1 MSRYTGSINRKSRR
15 LHFSILENN
24 KEFLKGK
31 KREYAPGQ
39 HGMANKK
46 LSGYGQQQVEK
57 QKLAYMYGLN
67 NRQFQRIF
75 RIAKQMQGSTS
86 LNLLIVLESRL
97 DNLVYRMNFAPTRR
111 AARQLVNHGHVL
123 VNGKKCDIPSVIINV
138 GDTITIKE
146 KSRNLPIVKANM
158 ENQTLKFVNVDTASF
173 SGKYV
178 RFPERQELNPDI
190 NETYVVEWFSRI
202 VINKVWQGLPYFFI

>member
-75 RIAKQMQGSTS
+75 RVAKQMQGSTS
-86 LNLLIVLESRL
+86 LNLLIRL

-111 AARQLVNHGHVL
+111 AARQLVNHGHIL

-146 KSRNLPIVKANM
+146 KSRNLPVVKANM

-202 VINKVWQGLPYFFI
+202 VK

>member
-46 LSGYGQQQVEK
+46 LSGYGQQQAEK

-75 RIAKQMQGSTS
+75 RVAKQMQGSTS

-123 VNGKKCDIPSVIINV
+123 VNGKKCDIPSIIINV

-202 VINKVWQGLPYFFI
+202 VK

>member
-46 LSGYGQQQVEK
+46 LSGYGQQQAEK
-57 QKLAYMYGLN
+57 QKLAYMYGIN
-67 NRQFQRIF
+67 NRQFQRTF
-75 RIAKQMQGSTS
+75 KIAKLMKGSTS

-111 AARQLVNHGHVL
+111 AARQLVNHGHIL
-123 VNGKKCDIPSVIINV
+123 VNGNKCDIPSMIINV
-138 GDTITIKE
+138 GDTISVKE
-146 KSRNLPIVKANM
+146 KSHNLPLVKQAIDNA
-158 ENQTLKFVNVDTASF
+158 TLKFINVDKATF

-178 RFPERQELNPDI
+178 RFPERQELNQEI

-202 VINKVWQGLPYFFI
+202 VK

>member
-46 LSGYGQQQVEK
+46 LSGYGQQQAEK

-138 GDTITIKE
+138 GDAITIKE

-158 ENQTLKFVNVDTASF
+158 ENQTLKFVNVDKANF
-173 SGKYV
+173 LGKYV

-202 VINKVWQGLPYFFI
+202 VK

>member
-1 MSRYTGSINRKSRR
+1 
-15 LHFSILENN
+15 
-24 KEFLKGK
+24 
-31 KREYAPGQ
+31 
-39 HGMANKK
+39 
-46 LSGYGQQQVEK
+46 
-57 QKLAYMYGLN
+57 MYGLN

-202 VINKVWQGLPYFFI
+202 VK

>member
-46 LSGYGQQQVEK
+46 LSGYGQQQAEK

-75 RIAKQMQGSTS
+75 KVAKKMQGSTS

-111 AARQLVNHGHVL
+111 AARQLVNHGHIL
-123 VNGKKCDIPSVIINV
+123 VNGKKCDIPSIIIKV
-138 GDTITIKE
+138 GDTISIKE
-146 KSRNLPIVKANM
+146 KSRTLPIVKASF
-158 ENQTLKFVNVDTASF
+158 ENATLSFVNVDKSTF

-178 RFPERQELNPDI
+178 RFPERQELNQDI

-202 VINKVWQGLPYFFI
+202 VK

>member
-46 LSGYGQQQVEK
+46 LSGYGQQQAEK

-138 GDTITIKE
+138 GDAITIKE

-158 ENQTLKFVNVDTASF
+158 ENQTLKFVNVDKANF

-202 VINKVWQGLPYFFI
+202 VK

>member
-57 QKLAYMYGLN
+57 QKLAYMYGIN

-138 GDTITIKE
+138 GDAITIKE

-202 VINKVWQGLPYFFI
+202 VK

>member
-46 LSGYGQQQVEK
+46 LSGYGQQQAEK

-75 RIAKQMQGSTS
+75 KVAKKMQGSTS

-111 AARQLVNHGHVL
+111 AARQLVNHGHIL
-123 VNGKKCDIPSVIINV
+123 VNGKKCDIPSIIIKV

-146 KSRNLPIVKANM
+146 KSRTLPIVKASF
-158 ENQTLKFVNVDTASF
+158 ENATLSFVNVDKSTF

-178 RFPERQELNPDI
+178 RFPERQELNQDI
-190 NETYVVEWFSRI
+190 NETYVVE
-202 VINKVWQGLPYFFI
+202 

>member
-46 LSGYGQQQVEK
+46 LSGYGQQQAEK

-138 GDTITIKE
+138 GDAITIKE
-146 KSRNLPIVKANM
+146 KSRNLPIVKDNM
-158 ENQTLKFVNVDTASF
+158 ENQTLKFVNVDKANF

-202 VINKVWQGLPYFFI
+202 VK

>member
-178 RFPERQELNPDI
+178 RFPERQELNPGI

-202 VINKVWQGLPYFFI
+202 VK

>member
-46 LSGYGQQQVEK
+46 LSGYGQQQAEK

-75 RIAKQMQGSTS
+75 KVAKKMQGSTS

-111 AARQLVNHGHVL
+111 AARQLVNHGHIL
-123 VNGKKCDIPSVIINV
+123 VNGKKCDIPSIIIKV

-146 KSRNLPIVKANM
+146 KSRTLPIVKASF
-158 ENQTLKFVNVDTASF
+158 ENATLSFVNVDKSTF

-178 RFPERQELNPDI
+178 RFPERQELNQDI

-202 VINKVWQGLPYFFI
+202 VK

>member
-158 ENQTLKFVNVDTASF
+158 ENQTLKFVNVDKTNF

-202 VINKVWQGLPYFFI
+202 VK

>member
-39 HGMANKK
+39 HGVSNNK
-46 LSGYGQQQVEK
+46 LSGYGQQQAEK

-75 RIAKQMQGSTS
+75 KVAKKMKGSTS
-86 LNLLIVLESRL
+86 LNLLIALESRL

-123 VNGKKCDIPSVIINV
+123 VNNKKCDIPSIIIQV

-146 KSRNLPIVKANM
+146 KSRTLPIVKASI
-158 ENQTLKFVNVDTASF
+158 ENATLGFVKVDKTIF

-202 VINKVWQGLPYFFI
+202 VK

>member
-1 MSRYTGSINRKSRR
+1 MSRYIGSINRKSRR

-75 RIAKQMQGSTS
+75 RVAKQMQGSTS

-158 ENQTLKFVNVDTASF
+158 ENQTLKFVNVDKANF

-202 VINKVWQGLPYFFI
+202 VK